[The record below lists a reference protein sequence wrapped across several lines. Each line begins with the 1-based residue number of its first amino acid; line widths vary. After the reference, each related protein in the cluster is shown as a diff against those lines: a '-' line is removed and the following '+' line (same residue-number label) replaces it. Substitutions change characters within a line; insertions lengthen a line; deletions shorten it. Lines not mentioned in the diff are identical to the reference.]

1 MFSKHKIER
10 LLSLSFAIVLLLN
23 LFFPLFLNSPKQNI
37 FYSIFAEETI
47 QEEICS
53 SDFLITQQNQYIV
66 WKNIHS
72 SIAIF
77 KGNFDLFDLPNIQQI
92 HYNAEKKRSFLN
104 LSISLHH
111 YRLKDFIRG
120 PPIV

>member
-10 LLSLSFAIVLLLN
+10 LLSLSFAIVLVLN
-23 LFFPLFLNSPKQNI
+23 LFFPLFLNSSNQNI

-111 YRLKDFIRG
+111 YRSKDFIRG

>member
-1 MFSKHKIER
+1 MLFKSKINR
-10 LLSLSFAIVLLLN
+10 WISLLVAIAVLN
-23 LFFPLFLNSPKQNI
+23 LFSPLFLENSKKNV

-53 SDFLITQQNQYIV
+53 SDFLITQENQYIV

-72 SIAIF
+72 NLAIF
-77 KGNFDLFDLPNIQQI
+77 KANFDLFDLPNVQQI
-92 HYNAEKKRSFLN
+92 HYIAEQKHSFRH

-111 YRLKDFIRG
+111 FITKEFIRG